1 MIRRSFMKA
10 VSLLSSTQILD
21 LDKVFSWFRSAKPVT
36 GGVKEIFAI
45 KDYNSMF
52 QLHWHNPIP
61 IIDAGPPKYSTWKEF
76 TIKTCGDDFV
86 ELTEEEAKA
95 VWRLYHMD
103 TVGPVLNYFERE
115 VDLNEELSNKFMFC
129 SAPAPCTGFVGV
141 YVKDEET
148 LEKLEKELKLVGINW
163 RFTVIQHWDELKFTF
178 PDEDMYDKKK
188 EHTMKGQIV
197 DMLGIVHPWQP
208 DWVITSEDV
217 DTYLKELDATRPA
230 LDVIQRR
237 DWYPPYL
244 VYVTSEENGEEMVH
258 FLMSNWYGMYDPVCM
273 TITINGN

>member
-1 MIRRSFMKA
+1 MKA
-10 VSLLSSTQILD
+10 VSLLSSTQILG

-103 TVGPVLNYFERE
+103 TVGPVLNYLERE

-129 SAPAPCTGFVGV
+129 SVPAPCTGFVGV
-141 YVKDEET
+141 LVKDEET

-178 PDEDMYDKKK
+178 PDEDMYDKKR

-230 LDVIQRR
+230 LAVIQRR